1 MSERRPQLS
10 GEELLHGEGLVL
22 PDSTVLHFWRWAL
35 GDLCP
40 NSVRGVF
47 SEWLVAQLLGIDLDA
62 RDPWAEADLI
72 YGEDTRVEVKSAAYV
87 QSWHDGAAVSSISW
101 SRLKGRK
108 WDPIT
113 GRTGDQTYNADVYV
127 FCVQT
132 MRDRSGWDALDLSQ
146 WRFYVLGRD
155 QLEELNQK
163 SISEGRMKRL
173 TNPLCAGGLR
183 VAVDREKKRLAH
195 ISGRFE

>member
-72 YGEDTRVEVKSAAYV
+72 YGEDTRIEVKSAAYV
-87 QSWHDGAAVSSISW
+87 QSWDQGNTISTISW

-108 WDPIT
+108 WDPKA

-132 MRDRSGWDALDLSQ
+132 MQDRSRWDALDLSQ

-155 QLEELNQK
+155 QLEALDQK

-173 TNPLCAGGLR
+173 TSPLMAGELR
-183 VAVDREKKRLAH
+183 DAVEDARGH
-195 ISGRFE
+195 S